1 MSTPGSF
8 WVVLGPS
15 GSSWPPW
22 LLLAPPGPTWLRR
35 SRVQLGGLGGAR
47 RGQVEPG
54 GTRSSTRSNGWPGC
68 ARRHGQGEPGG
79 ARRRRRRRRM
89 PRDAKG
95 CQGMPREGRGAN
107 ENAMWRPWQQE
118 YYISCRTERQPR
130 CSLRLIVLRG
140 STQACPHKRVREIA
154 EPDHL

>member
-1 MSTPGSF
+1 M
-8 WVVLGPS
+8 
-15 GSSWPPW
+15 
-22 LLLAPPGPTWLRR
+22 
-35 SRVQLGGLGGAR
+35 QLGGLGGAR
-47 RGQVEPG
+47 RGQVESG
-54 GTRSSTRSNGWPGC
+54 G
-68 ARRHGQGEPGG
+68 ARRCQEDPGG
-79 ARRRRRRRRM
+79 ARRSQEEEEEEE
-89 PRDAKG
+89 DAKG

-118 YYISCRTERQPR
+118 YYTSCRTERQPR

>member
-1 MSTPGSF
+1 M
-8 WVVLGPS
+8 
-15 GSSWPPW
+15 
-22 LLLAPPGPTWLRR
+22 
-35 SRVQLGGLGGAR
+35 QLGGLGGAR
-47 RGQVEPG
+47 RGQVESG
-54 GTRSSTRSNGWPGC
+54 G
-68 ARRHGQGEPGG
+68 ARRCQEDPGG
-79 ARRRRRRRRM
+79 ARRSQEEEEEEEE
-89 PRDAKG
+89 DAKG

>member
-54 GTRSSTRSNGWPGC
+54 G
-68 ARRHGQGEPGG
+68 ARRFHEEQRGARMCKEAQPGG
-79 ARRRRRRRRM
+79 ARRSQEEPGEARRSHEEPGGGGGGGGCQGM

-95 CQGMPREGRGAN
+95 RARSKRECDVETLATRILHKLL
-107 ENAMWRPWQQE
+107 WQSKGVRKNDKQFAK
-118 YYISCRTERQPR
+118 QP
-130 CSLRLIVLRG
+130 
-140 STQACPHKRVREIA
+140 
-154 EPDHL
+154 